1 VTRSV
6 AWVLLLGGVAAGQS
20 EPVAWKVDGSRTFA
34 ISPFVYGHNHPTWE
48 KQGWIATISRAGGN
62 RLTAYNWETNASNA
76 GSDWQHQNDNLLGG
90 DVPGE
95 AIRAGVAAS
104 HERGAACIV
113 TVPIVGRVAADKN
126 GDGDVNKTPDYLNKR
141 FHASLPRKGAPF
153 ADPPDP
159 ADGKVYQDEFV
170 AWLEKRF
177 PAARDDA
184 RRTIFY
190 ALDNEPELW
199 SSTHARIHP
208 HPARFE
214 EVARLNAEYAE
225 AVKRVA
231 PGALVFGF
239 VSYGW
244 HGLTTLQN
252 APDRNGRDF
261 SDFYLEEM
269 KAAEKR
275 AGRRLVDVF
284 DLHFYPEARGKSRV
298 MDDDNSPET
307 AAARIQSPRSLW
319 DPAYKESSWITQAIG
334 GPIRLLPRMRE
345 KIEKHYP
352 GTKLAVTEYYYG
364 GGDHI
369 SGALAQA
376 DVLGIYGREGVFAAT
391 LWHLGNTDDR
401 FINAAFA
408 LFRNYDG
415 KGGAFGDAGL
425 EVTGGDPAR
434 SSLYASRDAQ
444 GRTLL
449 VALNKTGAPLP
460 VRIDLQGVPAFKTL
474 GVYRVTSA
482 EPRPVAGPDL
492 PASSPLSLELP
503 PLSASAFLLK

>member
-1 VTRSV
+1 MRSLI
-6 AWVLLLGGVAAGQS
+6 WVLLLGGLASGQS
-20 EPVAWKVDGSRTFA
+20 EPLAWKVDGSRSFA
-34 ISPFVYGHNHPTWE
+34 ISPFVYGHNHPAWE
-48 KQGWIATISRAGGN
+48 KQGWMSTISRIGGN

-76 GSDWQHQNDNLLGG
+76 GSDWHHQNDNLMGG

-95 AIRAGVAAS
+95 SMQKSVAAS
-104 HERGAACIV
+104 HDHGAACIV
-113 TVPIVGRVAADKN
+113 TIPIVGRVAADKN

-141 FHASLPRKGAPF
+141 FHPSLPRKDGPF
-153 ADPPDP
+153 ADPPDL

-177 PAARDDA
+177 PKAHDDP

-199 SSTHARIHP
+199 ASTHERIHP
-208 HPARFE
+208 GKVRFD
-214 EVARLNAEYAE
+214 EVARLNVEYAE

-231 PGALVFGF
+231 PRALVFGF

-261 SDFYLEEM
+261 SDFYLAEM
-269 KAAEKR
+269 KAAETK
-275 AGRRLVDVF
+275 AGRRLIDVF
-284 DLHFYPEARGKSRV
+284 DLHFYPEARGKTRV
-298 MDDDNSPET
+298 MEDDNSPET

-319 DPAYKESSWITQAIG
+319 DPAYKEKSWIADSIG

-376 DVLGIYGREGVFAAT
+376 DILGIYGREGVFAAT
-391 LWHLGNTDDR
+391 LWHLGKTDDR

-415 KGGAFGDAGL
+415 KGGSFGDTGL
-425 EVTGGDPAR
+425 EVSGGDPAR
-434 SSLYASRDAQ
+434 ASLYASVDA
-444 GRTLL
+444 RKRVVL
-449 VALNKTGAPLP
+449 VALNKTEAPLS
-460 VRIDLQGVPAFKTL
+460 VKVDLKDVAPFKSVGVF
-474 GVYRVTSA
+474 RVTSA
-482 EPRPVAGPDL
+482 EPRPVAADDL
-492 PASSPLSLELP
+492 PGAASLSLVLP
-503 PLSASAFLLK
+503 PLSASAFVLK